1 MLVVSPSHLG
11 FFCFASKVHER
22 DVILE
27 MDHESAFEKYLG
39 SESLACSN
47 YKDLALKICSPSRSI
62 SLKKKSD
69 LATDNKQPQIVGFHV
84 IRNCVDLYC
93 SVCES

>member
-1 MLVVSPSHLG
+1 MWVVSPSHLV

-62 SLKKKSD
+62 KKKNLTS
-69 LATDNKQPQIVGFHV
+69 LRKINSHKQLVSMSYGIVW
-84 IRNCVDLYC
+84 I
-93 SVCES
+93 